1 MPQVQ
6 SRKRKKYGLFTPAA
20 IAEAM
25 EIAKSLPAPLDPETV
40 KKLGHT
46 VRPGWCRA
54 IIDLPIGVAWRAE
67 KLRRARGIAR
77 GRVYQEIVTYYL
89 VHAPEAALDG
99 IPAAYAEFTTPEGL
113 EVLTRALT
121 ESLRR
126 AVNGGTSLGEMAAAD
141 ETPVV
146 RNNGYPGGNGT
157 QTWAPKVPLPDP
169 EPLTETEIAAEVAE
183 AEEFDVSKLK

>member
-1 MPQVQ
+1 VPAA
-6 SRKRKKYGLFTPAA
+6 KRKKYGLFTPAA

-25 EIAKSLPAPLDPETV
+25 EIAQTLPAPLDQATI
-40 KKLGHT
+40 KKLGYT

-67 KLRRARGIAR
+67 KLRRARGITR

-99 IPAAYAEFTTPEGL
+99 IPAAYAEFASPEGL

-126 AVNGGTSLGEMAAAD
+126 ALAGGTSIGEMAAAD
-141 ETPVV
+141 ETPMA
-146 RNNGYPGGNGT
+146 RNNAYPGGNGT
-157 QTWAPKVPLPDP
+157 RTWVPAVPLPDI
-169 EPLTETEIAAEVAE
+169 EPLSEAEIAHEVAE
-183 AEEFDVSKLK
+183 FDEFDLSKLK